1 MPILICLRIRKFG
14 KAVNVKIIV
23 DQIIKSFSLSQDKRT
38 DISASGWVRIK
49 GTRLMCASKIKTKKE
64 RRKEYREKNEWKEER
79 KEGSKKIKKKKK

>member
-49 GTRLMCASKIKTKKE
+49 GTRIMCASKIKTKKE
-64 RRKEYREKNEWKEER
+64 RRKEYREKMNER
-79 KEGSKKIKKKKK
+79 KKGKKEVRK